1 MIKRILLILIA
12 ISSLK
17 SYSQIIFENGYFID
31 ESNKR
36 IECLIK
42 NVDWRSNPTEFE
54 YKFSDNES
62 AKIANIKTV
71 KEFGINNVSKFIRAK
86 INIDR
91 SSDKMGKMSSERNP
105 AFKEELLFLK
115 VLIEGKA
122 SLYQYTDG
130 NLIRYFFKLDDSEI
144 NQLVYKQYLY
154 ANKIAVNNY
163 FRQQL
168 YLQLKCDE
176 IEKNELKHLS
186 YDKRD
191 LERLFIKYNECT
203 NSNYINHAPHN
214 KKHLF
219 NLAIRPGINY
229 SSLEIQNQWK
239 QTWDTDFENRIGISF
254 GLEAEFILPF
264 HKNKWGL
271 IVESTYRYFKSEQTK
286 ETSNVPGGILVSKVD
301 YKSVELPIGVRHY
314 FYLNDKSKLYANISY
329 VFEIQNNSYVR
340 FFEKDN
346 TLLEELEVSSGMN
359 MALGIGYKYNN
370 NYSIEIRYNT
380 SRNIIGSY
388 LSWYSDY
395 RTVSVIFGYSFF

>member
-1 MIKRILLILIA
+1 M
-12 ISSLK
+12 
-17 SYSQIIFENGYFID
+17 
-31 ESNKR
+31 
-36 IECLIK
+36 
-42 NVDWRSNPTEFE
+42 
-54 YKFSDNES
+54 
-62 AKIANIKTV
+62 
-71 KEFGINNVSKFIRAK
+71 
-86 INIDR
+86 
-91 SSDKMGKMSSERNP
+91 
-105 AFKEELLFLK
+105 
-115 VLIEGKA
+115 
-122 SLYQYTDG
+122 
-130 NLIRYFFKLDDSEI
+130 
-144 NQLVYKQYLY
+144 
-154 ANKIAVNNY
+154 
-163 FRQQL
+163 
-168 YLQLKCDE
+168 KCDE

-329 VFEIQNNSYVR
+329 VFESQNN
-340 FFEKDN
+340 
-346 TLLEELEVSSGMN
+346 
-359 MALGIGYKYNN
+359 
-370 NYSIEIRYNT
+370 
-380 SRNIIGSY
+380 
-388 LSWYSDY
+388 
-395 RTVSVIFGYSFF
+395 